1 VTARNWVEGVQAV
14 LFDLD
19 GTLADTAADLG
30 HVLNLQREARGLS
43 AVPLETLRPLV
54 SQGARGMLRAGFG
67 LTPEDTEYTAM
78 RDEFLDLYA
87 DNLDR
92 NTHLFDGIPEL
103 LAALDARELR
113 WGVVTNKMERFTL
126 PVLRALGLLD
136 RAACVISGDTC
147 ARAKPYPD
155 PLLEAARMLHLAP
168 EVCIYLGDDERDVQ
182 ASRAA
187 GMRPIVAM
195 YGYLGEDNPP
205 PQWGADRLIDHPMQL
220 LNLLKPPSAVG

>member
-1 VTARNWVEGVQAV
+1 VTARNQVEGVRAV

-30 HVLNLQREARGLS
+30 HVLNLQRAARGLS
-43 AVPLETLRPLV
+43 SVPLETLRPLV

-67 LTPEDTEYTAM
+67 LTPEHAEYTAM

-92 NTHLFDGIPEL
+92 HTRLFDGIPEL
-103 LAALDARELR
+103 LVALDARDLR
-113 WGVVTNKMERFTL
+113 WGIVTNKMERFTL

-147 ARAKPYPD
+147 GRAKPYPD
-155 PLLEAARMLHLAP
+155 PLLEAARILDLAP
-168 EVCIYLGDDERDVQ
+168 SACIYLGDDERDVQ

-187 GMRPIVAM
+187 CMRPIVAM
-195 YGYLGEDNPP
+195 YGYLGEDKPP
-205 PQWGADRLIDHPMQL
+205 PQWGADHLIDHPMQL
-220 LNLLKPPSAVG
+220 LNLLGLPSAVG

>member
-1 VTARNWVEGVQAV
+1 
-14 LFDLD
+14 
-19 GTLADTAADLG
+19 
-30 HVLNLQREARGLS
+30 
-43 AVPLETLRPLV
+43 LRPLV

-92 NTHLFDGIPEL
+92 NTRLFDGIPEL
-103 LAALDARELR
+103 LAALDERELR

-168 EVCIYLGDDERDVQ
+168 EVCVYLGDDERDVQ